1 MVNLEAKTMK
11 FIYHYTGEWIR
22 SDCNT
27 SATRTD
33 GYVNEYPSI
42 DAIPDKWIRENFEWM
57 MNIGEIV
64 VSTGSHVFQIRGE

>member
-1 MVNLEAKTMK
+1 MK

-33 GYVNEYPSI
+33 GYVNEYTSI
-42 DAIPDKWIRENFEWM
+42 DDMPDEWIRHNFKCM
-57 MNIGEIV
+57 LKTGDHVISM
-64 VSTGSHVFQIRGE
+64 GSHVFQIRGE